1 MPHRPAS
8 PFAYRG
14 LSCTGRSPSAVL
26 VVSIIQHGENGCK
39 VNPPSC
45 RSIQTTFRRIPDSAC
60 RVLSDQRGLSAR
72 TDRAP
77 PSTVM
82 LNSFPQNRH
91 TVSTAESRSPPL
103 RDFLFPPVKPENNP
117 AFPSIN
123 QEIHRMCG
131 EFRRHSHCIPTA
143 KTVSCCLVITLNS
156 E

>member
-14 LSCTGRSPSAVL
+14 SSRAGRSPSAMLVL
-26 VVSIIQHGENGCK
+26 HIIQHGENGCK

-45 RSIQTTFRRIPDSAC
+45 RSIQTTFRRISDSAC
-60 RVLSDQRGLSAR
+60 RLLQNQRGLSAR
-72 TDRAP
+72 TDRES

-103 RDFLFPPVKPENNP
+103 RVFLFPRKTGKQSRFPVDQPRNTQNVRGISSP
-117 AFPSIN
+117 QPL
-123 QEIHRMCG
+123 
-131 EFRRHSHCIPTA
+131 HSDGKNGIML
-143 KTVSCCLVITLNS
+143 LVITLNS